1 MVQLNRQYGREE
13 TNRETRKIRVI
24 GVGGAGSN
32 ILDRAL
38 LDGIDHVELTT
49 ANTDVQSL
57 TGSVANQK
65 IQLGRNLTRGL
76 GSGGDPELGLAAAEE
91 SYEEIQSVVAG
102 CDIVFVCAGL
112 GGGTGSGAA
121 PFIAKLAKEA
131 GALALVLVTMPFTF
145 EGRRRCAQAAASLQL
160 IRENSDAVVCFE
172 NDRMAELTLPRMGI
186 HEAFSAAD
194 VTISQSIRAIANL
207 LLQPGLIRLG
217 FDDICSV
224 LRDGDARALFGFGE
238 ADGENRAHDALVK
251 SLRNPLM
258 HRGEMLANATN
269 VIVQIRGSAN
279 VTLGEVG
286 IVMEELNRHVSDR
299 TQLMM
304 GIAIDGTMGSR
315 LSVSIISS
323 SGDTSERPLKT
334 EVYPA
339 LQEPAR
345 LEPVP
350 AQPASEPVITL
361 RLEDERPANGATLDP
376 VQHLEPA
383 ETRAPIEA
391 RAPAR
396 ASIEARAP
404 KKEAV
409 KEADPSDKP
418 APKTIEARQEV
429 LQFDAVSR
437 GRFEKSEPTII
448 DGQDLDV
455 PTFLRRRVKG
465 GLV

>member
-1 MVQLNRQYGREE
+1 MVQLNRQYGRQE
-13 TNRETRKIRVI
+13 TASEPRKIRVI

-32 ILDRAL
+32 ILDRAM
-38 LDGIDHVELTT
+38 LDGIDRVELTT
-49 ANTDVQSL
+49 VNTDVQSL

-91 SYEEIQSVVAG
+91 SSEEIQAAVAG
-102 CDIVFVCAGL
+102 CDIVFICAGL

-121 PFIAKLAKEA
+121 PFIAKLAREV
-131 GALALVLVTMPFTF
+131 GALVLVLVAMPFTF

-160 IRENSDAVVCFE
+160 IRENSDAVICFE
-172 NDRMAELTLPRMGI
+172 NDRMAELALPRMGI
-186 HEAFSAAD
+186 HEAFAAAD
-194 VTISQSIRAIANL
+194 VTISQSIRAISNL

-224 LRDGDARALFGFGE
+224 LRDSDARALFGFGE
-238 ADGENRAHDALVK
+238 ADGESRAHDALVK

-269 VIVQIRGSAN
+269 VIVQIRGGAG

-304 GIAIDGTMGSR
+304 GIAIDAGMGSR

-323 SGDTSERPLKT
+323 LGDSSDRPHKAQT
-334 EVYPA
+334 YPA
-339 LQEPAR
+339 LQEPERTEIEVTRETVSEPALPAR
-345 LEPVP
+345 VP
-350 AQPASEPVITL
+350 EPVITL
-361 RLEDERPANGATLDP
+361 RLEDERPINGVKPDVEP
-376 VQHLEPA
+376 VEA
-383 ETRAPIEA
+383 IETRAPRKENGKEA
-391 RAPAR
+391 ASADKAAPKA
-396 ASIEARAP
+396 AP
-404 KKEAV
+404 KK
-409 KEADPSDKP
+409 
-418 APKTIEARQEV
+418 IEAKQEV

-455 PTFLRRRVKG
+455 PTFLRRRVKVG
-465 GLV
+465 

>member
-13 TNRETRKIRVI
+13 TASETRKIRVL

-91 SYEEIQSVVAG
+91 SCEEIQSVVAG

-121 PFIAKLAKEA
+121 PFIAKLAPEA

-160 IRENSDAVVCFE
+160 IRENCRIAVICFE

-186 HEAFSAAD
+186 HEAFAAAD

-207 LLQPGLIRLG
+207 LLRPGLIRLG

-269 VIVQIRGSAN
+269 VIVQIRGGAN

-315 LSVSIISS
+315 LSVSVFTFFR
-323 SGDTSERPLKT
+323 G
-334 EVYPA
+334 
-339 LQEPAR
+339 
-345 LEPVP
+345 
-350 AQPASEPVITL
+350 
-361 RLEDERPANGATLDP
+361 
-376 VQHLEPA
+376 
-383 ETRAPIEA
+383 
-391 RAPAR
+391 
-396 ASIEARAP
+396 
-404 KKEAV
+404 
-409 KEADPSDKP
+409 
-418 APKTIEARQEV
+418 
-429 LQFDAVSR
+429 QFRTAA
-437 GRFEKSEPTII
+437 
-448 DGQDLDV
+448 
-455 PTFLRRRVKG
+455 
-465 GLV
+465 

>member
-13 TNRETRKIRVI
+13 TTSETRKIRVI

-32 ILDRAL
+32 ILDRAM

-91 SYEEIQSVVAG
+91 SSDEIQSVVAG

-121 PFIAKLAKEA
+121 PFIAKLAREV
-131 GALALVLVTMPFTF
+131 GALVLVLVTMPFTF
-145 EGRRRCAQAAASLQL
+145 EGRRRCAQAVASLQL
-160 IRENSDAVVCFE
+160 IRENSDAVICFE
-172 NDRMAELTLPRMGI
+172 NDRMAELALPRMGI
-186 HEAFSAAD
+186 HEAFAAAD
-194 VTISQSIRAIANL
+194 VTISQSIRAISSL

-224 LRDGDARALFGFGE
+224 LRDSDARALFGFGE

-269 VIVQIRGSAN
+269 VIVQIRGGAN

-304 GIAIDGTMGSR
+304 GIAIDAGMSSR

-323 SGDTSERPLKT
+323 LGDSSDRPVKA
-334 EVYPA
+334 EAYPA

-345 LEPVP
+345 LARRS
-350 AQPASEPVITL
+350 AQV
-361 RLEDERPANGATLDP
+361 
-376 VQHLEPA
+376 
-383 ETRAPIEA
+383 TRN
-391 RAPAR
+391 R
-396 ASIEARAP
+396 
-404 KKEAV
+404 
-409 KEADPSDKP
+409 
-418 APKTIEARQEV
+418 
-429 LQFDAVSR
+429 
-437 GRFEKSEPTII
+437 
-448 DGQDLDV
+448 
-455 PTFLRRRVKG
+455 
-465 GLV
+465 

>member
-13 TNRETRKIRVI
+13 TASEPRKIRVI

-32 ILDRAL
+32 ILDRAM

-91 SYEEIQSVVAG
+91 SSEEIQSVIAG

-131 GALALVLVTMPFTF
+131 GTLVLVLVTLPFTF

-160 IRENSDAVVCFE
+160 IRENSDAVICFE

-186 HEAFSAAD
+186 HEAFAAAD
-194 VTISQSIRAIANL
+194 VTISQSIRAISNL

-217 FDDICSV
+217 FDEVCSV
-224 LRDGDARALFGFGE
+224 LRASDARALFGFGE

-258 HRGEMLANATN
+258 HRGEMLANASN
-269 VIVQIRGSAN
+269 VIVQIRGGAN

-304 GIAIDGTMGSR
+304 GIAVDAGMGSR

-323 SGDTSERPLKT
+323 LGDSSDRPLKS
-334 EVYPA
+334 EAFPA
-339 LQEPAR
+339 LQEPERTELAVTR
-345 LEPVP
+345 ETVGEPAAP
-350 AQPASEPVITL
+350 ALVSEPAITL
-361 RLEDERPANGATLDP
+361 SLEDERPINGVKPDAAEP
-376 VQHLEPA
+376 VEAAVSRSPRKENGKEPA
-383 ETRAPIEA
+383 SSDKTVPKA
-391 RAPAR
+391 
-396 ASIEARAP
+396 AP
-404 KKEAV
+404 KK
-409 KEADPSDKP
+409 
-418 APKTIEARQEV
+418 IEAKQEV

-448 DGQDLDV
+448 DGQDIDV
-455 PTFLRRRVKG
+455 PTFLRRRVKVG
-465 GLV
+465 